1 MKKNNLT
8 ERIETIANT
17 YRTVEET
24 TRQIVVG
31 NHHLIRAIFVTMI
44 SGGHLLIEGVPGTA
58 KTTICK
64 TIARLINYNFKRIQG
79 AVDIQPADIIGVRV
93 YDRNKSEFILQK
105 GPIFTDFLMVDE
117 MNRLTPKTQSALL
130 EAMSEG
136 QATID
141 GETHLLPTQ
150 FFVIATQN
158 PHEAEGTFPLIE
170 AQRDRFMFSAVL
182 THLDAEN
189 ELEVIR
195 REQAGELDWGIYHDR
210 IGPVIGPEEVA
221 EMAATVRQIRIDES
235 VMAYIRDL
243 VTATR
248 LHSDIRLGASS
259 RASIAFVRG
268 SRVLAALNG
277 RDYVIP
283 DDVRELAHPVF
294 RHRLLLTR
302 EATITGL
309 AVDAVIDEIL
319 DSVEVS

>member
-1 MKKNNLT
+1 
-8 ERIETIANT
+8 
-17 YRTVEET
+17 
-24 TRQIVVG
+24 
-31 NHHLIRAIFVTMI
+31 
-44 SGGHLLIEGVPGTA
+44 
-58 KTTICK
+58 
-64 TIARLINYNFKRIQG
+64 
-79 AVDIQPADIIGVRV
+79 
-93 YDRNKSEFILQK
+93 
-105 GPIFTDFLMVDE
+105 
-117 MNRLTPKTQSALL
+117 
-130 EAMSEG
+130 
-136 QATID
+136 
-141 GETHLLPTQ
+141 
-150 FFVIATQN
+150 VIATQN

-195 REQAGELDWGIYHDR
+195 REQAGELDWRIYHDR
-210 IGPVIGPEEVA
+210 IGPVLSPADVA
-221 EMAATVRQIRIDES
+221 EMAATLRQIRIDKS

-319 DSVEVS
+319 ESVEVS

>member
-1 MKKNNLT
+1 MNNNLT

-105 GPIFTDFLMVDE
+105 GPIFADFLMVDE

-141 GETHLLPTQ
+141 GETYPLPHP

-195 REQAGELDWGIYHDR
+195 REQAGELDWRIYHDR
-210 IGPVIGPEEVA
+210 IGPVLSPADVA

-248 LHSDIRLGASS
+248 LHSDIRLGVSS

>member
-17 YRTVEET
+17 YRTIDET
-24 TRQIVVG
+24 TRQMVVG

-105 GPIFTDFLMVDE
+105 GPIFADFLMVDE

-195 REQAGELDWGIYHDR
+195 REQAGELDWRIYHDR
-210 IGPVIGPEEVA
+210 IGPVLSPADVA
-221 EMAATVRQIRIDES
+221 EMAATLRQIRIDKS

-302 EATITGL
+302 EAAITGL

>member
-17 YRTVEET
+17 YRTIDET
-24 TRQIVVG
+24 TREMVVG

-44 SGGHLLIEGVPGTA
+44 SGGHLLIEGTPGTA
-58 KTTICK
+58 KTTISK

-136 QATID
+136 QVTID

-158 PHEAEGTFPLIE
+158 PHEVEGTFPLIE

-195 REQAGELDWGIYHDR
+195 REQAGELDWRIYHDR

>member
-1 MKKNNLT
+1 MNNNNLT

-17 YRTVEET
+17 YRTIDET

-105 GPIFTDFLMVDE
+105 GPIFADFLMVDE

-136 QATID
+136 QVTID

-195 REQAGELDWGIYHDR
+195 REQAGELDWRIYYDR
-210 IGPVIGPEEVA
+210 IGPVIGPEEVG

>member
-1 MKKNNLT
+1 MNNNNLT
-8 ERIETIANT
+8 ERIEKIANT

-24 TRQIVVG
+24 TRQMVVG
-31 NHHLIRAIFVTMI
+31 NQHLIRAIFVTMI

-93 YDRNKSEFILQK
+93 YDRNKSDFILRQ
-105 GPIFTDFLMVDE
+105 GPIFADFLMVDE

-136 QATID
+136 QVTID
-141 GETHLLPTQ
+141 GETYPLPHP

-195 REQAGELDWGIYHDR
+195 REQAGELDWRIYHDR
-210 IGPVIGPEEVA
+210 IGPVLSPADVA

-319 DSVEVS
+319 ESVEVS

>member
-1 MKKNNLT
+1 
-8 ERIETIANT
+8 
-17 YRTVEET
+17 
-24 TRQIVVG
+24 
-31 NHHLIRAIFVTMI
+31 
-44 SGGHLLIEGVPGTA
+44 
-58 KTTICK
+58 
-64 TIARLINYNFKRIQG
+64 
-79 AVDIQPADIIGVRV
+79 
-93 YDRNKSEFILQK
+93 
-105 GPIFTDFLMVDE
+105 MVDE

-170 AQRDRFMFSAVL
+170 AQRDRFMFSTVL

-195 REQAGELDWGIYHDR
+195 REQAGELDWRIYHDR
-210 IGPVIGPEEVA
+210 IGPVLGPEEVA

>member
-17 YRTVEET
+17 YRTIDET
-24 TRQIVVG
+24 TREMVVG

-44 SGGHLLIEGVPGTA
+44 SGGHLLIEGTPGTA
-58 KTTICK
+58 KTTISK
-64 TIARLINYNFKRIQG
+64 TIARLINYDFKRIQG

-136 QATID
+136 QVTID

-158 PHEAEGTFPLIE
+158 PHEVEGTFPLIE

-195 REQAGELDWGIYHDR
+195 REQAGELDWRIYHDR
-210 IGPVIGPEEVA
+210 FGPVIGPEEVA

>member
-17 YRTVEET
+17 YRTIDET
-24 TRQIVVG
+24 TREMVVG

-44 SGGHLLIEGVPGTA
+44 SGGHLLIEGTPGTA
-58 KTTICK
+58 KTTISK
-64 TIARLINYNFKRIQG
+64 TIARLINYDFKRIQG

-105 GPIFTDFLMVDE
+105 GPIFADFLMVDE

-158 PHEAEGTFPLIE
+158 PHEVEGTFPLIE

-210 IGPVIGPEEVA
+210 IRPVLGPKEVA

>member
-17 YRTVEET
+17 YRTIDET
-24 TRQIVVG
+24 TRQMVVG

-105 GPIFTDFLMVDE
+105 GPIFVDFLMVDE

-136 QATID
+136 QVTID

-158 PHEAEGTFPLIE
+158 PHEVEGTFPLIE

-210 IGPVIGPEEVA
+210 IRPVLGPKEVA

-309 AVDAVIDEIL
+309 AVDTIVNEIL
-319 DSVEVS
+319 ESVEVS

>member
-17 YRTVEET
+17 YRTIDET
-24 TRQIVVG
+24 TRQMVVG

-105 GPIFTDFLMVDE
+105 GPIFADFLMVDE

-141 GETHLLPTQ
+141 GETYPLPHP

-195 REQAGELDWGIYHDR
+195 REQAGELDWRIYHDR
-210 IGPVIGPEEVA
+210 IGPVLSPADVA

-248 LHSDIRLGASS
+248 LHSDIRLGVSS

>member
-17 YRTVEET
+17 YRTIDET
-24 TRQIVVG
+24 TRQMVVG

-44 SGGHLLIEGVPGTA
+44 SGGHLLIEGTPGTA

-105 GPIFTDFLMVDE
+105 GPIFADFLMVDE

-136 QATID
+136 QVTID

-158 PHEAEGTFPLIE
+158 PHEVEGTFPLIE

-195 REQAGELDWGIYHDR
+195 REQAGELDWRIYHDR
-210 IGPVIGPEEVA
+210 IRPVIGPEEVA

>member
-1 MKKNNLT
+1 MNNNNLT
-8 ERIETIANT
+8 ERIEKIANT

-24 TRQIVVG
+24 TRQMIVG
-31 NHHLIRAIFVTMI
+31 NQHLIRAIFVTMI

-64 TIARLINYNFKRIQG
+64 TIARLINYDFKRVQG
-79 AVDIQPADIIGVRV
+79 AVDVQPADIIGVRV
-93 YDRNKSEFILQK
+93 YDQNTSEFILQK
-105 GPIFTDFLMVDE
+105 GPIFANFLMVDE

-141 GETHLLPTQ
+141 GLTYPLPQ
-150 FFVIATQN
+150 PFFVIATQN
-158 PHEAEGTFPLIE
+158 PHEAEGTFPMIE

-195 REQAGELDWGIYHDR
+195 RERAGELNWRIYHDQIR
-210 IGPVIGPEEVA
+210 PIITPEDVA
-221 EMAATVRQIRIDES
+221 EMAETVRQIRIDES
-235 VMAYIRDL
+235 IMNYIRDL
-243 VTATR
+243 VAATR

-283 DDVRELAHPVF
+283 DDVRVLALPVF

-309 AVDAVIDEIL
+309 AVDSIVNEIL
-319 DSVEVS
+319 ESVEVS

>member
-17 YRTVEET
+17 YRTIDET
-24 TRQIVVG
+24 TREMVVG

-44 SGGHLLIEGVPGTA
+44 SGGHLLIEGTPGTA

-64 TIARLINYNFKRIQG
+64 TIARLINYDFKRIQG

-105 GPIFTDFLMVDE
+105 GPIFADFLMVDE

-136 QATID
+136 QTTID
-141 GETHLLPTQ
+141 GETYPLPHP

-158 PHEAEGTFPLIE
+158 PYEVEGTFPLIE

-195 REQAGELDWGIYHDR
+195 REQAGELDWRIYHDR
-210 IGPVIGPEEVA
+210 IRPVIGPEEVA

>member
-17 YRTVEET
+17 YRTIDET
-24 TRQIVVG
+24 TRQMVVG

-44 SGGHLLIEGVPGTA
+44 SGGHLLIEGTPGTA
-58 KTTICK
+58 KTTISK
-64 TIARLINYNFKRIQG
+64 IIARLINYDFKRIQG

-105 GPIFTDFLMVDE
+105 GPIFADFLMVDE

-170 AQRDRFMFSAVL
+170 AQRDRFMFSTVL

-195 REQAGELDWGIYHDR
+195 REQAGGLDWRIYHDR
-210 IGPVIGPEEVA
+210 IGPVIGPKEVV

>member
-17 YRTVEET
+17 YRTIDET
-24 TRQIVVG
+24 TRQMVVG

-105 GPIFTDFLMVDE
+105 GPIFADFLMVDE

-195 REQAGELDWGIYHDR
+195 REQAGGLDWGIYHDR
-210 IGPVIGPEEVA
+210 IRPVIGPEEVV

>member
-1 MKKNNLT
+1 MNNNNLT

-17 YRTVEET
+17 YRTIDET

-93 YDRNKSEFILQK
+93 YDRNKSDFILRQ
-105 GPIFTDFLMVDE
+105 GPIFADFLMVDE

-136 QATID
+136 QVTID
-141 GETHLLPTQ
+141 GETYPLPHP

-195 REQAGELDWGIYHDR
+195 REQAGELDWRIYHDR
-210 IGPVIGPEEVA
+210 IGPVLSPADVA

-319 DSVEVS
+319 ESVEVS

>member
-1 MKKNNLT
+1 MNKNNLT

-17 YRTVEET
+17 YRTIDET
-24 TRQIVVG
+24 TRQMVVG

-44 SGGHLLIEGVPGTA
+44 SGGHLLIEGTPGTA

-64 TIARLINYNFKRIQG
+64 TIARLINYDFKRIQG

-136 QATID
+136 QVTID

-158 PHEAEGTFPLIE
+158 PHEVEGTFPLIE

-195 REQAGELDWGIYHDR
+195 REQAGELDWRIYHDR
-210 IGPVIGPEEVA
+210 IRPVIGPEEVA

>member
-17 YRTVEET
+17 YRTIDET
-24 TRQIVVG
+24 TREMVVG

-105 GPIFTDFLMVDE
+105 GPIFADFLMVDE

-195 REQAGELDWGIYHDR
+195 REQAGELDWRIYHDR
-210 IGPVIGPEEVA
+210 IGPVLSPADVA

-248 LHSDIRLGASS
+248 LHSDIRLGVSS

-319 DSVEVS
+319 ESVEVS

>member
-1 MKKNNLT
+1 MTDDLT
-8 ERIETIANT
+8 TRIEAIANA
-17 YRTVEET
+17 YEEIRLT
-24 TRQIVVG
+24 AQQVVVG
-31 NHHLIRAIFVTMI
+31 NQPLIEEIFISMI

-64 TIARLINYNFKRIQG
+64 IIARLIDYDFKRIQG
-79 AVDIQPADIIGVRV
+79 AVDLQPADIIGVRI
-93 YDRNKSEFILQK
+93 YDRSRNEFILQK
-105 GPIFTDFLMVDE
+105 GPIFTNFLMVDE
-117 MNRLTPKTQSALL
+117 INRLTPKTQSALL

-136 QATID
+136 QVTID
-141 GETHLLPTQ
+141 GETYPLPHP

-195 REQAGELDWGIYHDR
+195 REQAGELDWRIYHDR
-210 IGPVIGPEEVA
+210 IGPVLSPADVA
-221 EMAATVRQIRIDES
+221 EMAATLRQIRIDKS

-248 LHSDIRLGASS
+248 LHSDIRLGVSS

-319 DSVEVS
+319 ESVEVS

>member
-17 YRTVEET
+17 YRTIDET
-24 TRQIVVG
+24 TRQMVVG

-64 TIARLINYNFKRIQG
+64 TIARLINYDFKRIQG

-105 GPIFTDFLMVDE
+105 GPIFADFLMVDE

-210 IGPVIGPEEVA
+210 IRPVIGPEEVA

>member
-17 YRTVEET
+17 YRTIDET
-24 TRQIVVG
+24 TREMVVG

-136 QATID
+136 QVTID
-141 GETHLLPTQ
+141 GETHRLPTQ

-158 PHEAEGTFPLIE
+158 PHEVEGTFPLIE

-195 REQAGELDWGIYHDR
+195 REQAGELDWRIYHDR
-210 IGPVIGPEEVA
+210 IGPVLSPADVA